1 MKTFRRLLLAALATA
16 AAVSAF
22 AADAPAVPFDIELGY
37 RFVDV
42 KGNEDMYRSQI
53 NEREGFLLR
62 AFTLSAGGPAGAGLF
77 DQIRLDAGDLGAGP
91 AGYFRLQG
99 GLAGKYDLRL
109 TYRRTEMFS
118 ALPAF
123 ANPLISQGV
132 TPGEHT
138 YDRVRNIFGVE
149 LRLLPGYWIT
159 PIVGYVRNRDEG
171 PGRTTYDVGGDEFRL
186 TQNLDDEDQEVYGG
200 ASFDAGPIS
209 GQVTQGWRKLHE
221 VETQSLVS
229 GAGAGNSPGTVLGVP
244 VSLDDFNRTTHA
256 DANTPITNAVVTGRF
271 GSRVKL
277 IAAYVRSAAESDVA
291 SKEDLTGSLVSFQ
304 LSRIFGGLSDTISSR
319 ARNIAW
325 RGSGRVEANLA
336 DGIDLTAGWSKNHQE
351 LDGFALISDL
361 YLQTVTFG
369 GQDPRDLLAVI
380 EAHTSVERTEEIVDV
395 RVDARAFGPFSVFI
409 GGSRNTQHVRVVED
423 PEEIVVPGAQDG
435 SFERRIRSFDLG
447 AKFSASGLTLG
458 ADWQRNRADDPV
470 VRTDFLDRD
479 RYRLRAAWALKE
491 VFRLSATA
499 EQIDASNDRSGIGYH
514 ARIRQY
520 GGEAEGS
527 PAKFLRLRLSAQKY
541 ESDSHILFRHPEDFS
556 IDTSLHR
563 EDGRSLEG
571 GLTLVFAPVSI
582 DGAAGRFKNEGSFP
596 FTIDRAS
603 VRASFDV
610 TRNASLVGE
619 WARDK
624 YHESGTLA
632 GSLANYEANRYG
644 VYVRWRQ

>member
-1 MKTFRRLLLAALATA
+1 MKKLRRLLIAALGA
-16 AAVSAF
+16 AAASSAF

-42 KGNEDMYRSQI
+42 SGNEDMYRSQI
-53 NEREGFLLR
+53 NEKEGFLLR
-62 AFTLSAGGPAGAGLF
+62 AFTLSAGGPAGAGIF
-77 DQIRLDAGDLGAGP
+77 DRLRVDAADLGAGP
-91 AGYFRLQG
+91 AGFFRLQG

-123 ANPLISQGV
+123 ANPLIVQGV

-138 YDRVRNIFGVE
+138 YDRVRNVFDVE

-171 PGRTTYDVGGDEFRL
+171 PGRTTYTVGGDDFRL

-221 VETQSLVS
+221 VETQTLVP
-229 GAGAGNSPGTVLGVP
+229 GAGAGNNPGTVLGVP
-244 VSLDDFNRTTHA
+244 VSLDDFNRTTHS
-256 DANTPITNAVVTGRF
+256 DANTPVTNAVVTGRL

-277 IAAYVRSAAESDVA
+277 IGAYVRSAAESDVA
-291 SKEDLTGSLVSFQ
+291 SKEDLAGSLVSFS
-304 LSRIFGGLSDTISSR
+304 LRRVFGGLSDTISSR

-336 DGIDLTAGWSKNHQE
+336 DGIDLTAGWSKNRQE

-361 YLQTVTFG
+361 YLQTVTFD
-369 GQDPRDLLAVI
+369 GQDPKDLLAVI
-380 EAHTSVERTEEIVDV
+380 EAHTSVERTEEVFDARI
-395 RVDARAFGPFSVFI
+395 DARAFGPFSVFV
-409 GGSRNTQHVRVVED
+409 GGSRNTQHVKVSAD

-435 SFERRIRSFDLG
+435 SFERRIRSFDAG
-447 AKFSASGLTLG
+447 AKYSASGLTLG
-458 ADWQRNRADDPV
+458 ADWRHDRADDPV

-491 VFRLSATA
+491 AFRLSATA
-499 EQIDASNDRSGIGYH
+499 EQIDASNDRTGIGYR

-527 PAKFLRLRLSAQKY
+527 PAKFLRLRISAEEY
-541 ESDSHILFRHPEDFS
+541 RADSHILFRHPEDFS

-563 EDGRSLEG
+563 ENGRSVEG
-571 GLTLVFAPVSI
+571 GLTLVLAPVSI
-582 DGAAGRFKNEGSFP
+582 DGAIARFRNEGSFP

-603 VRASFDV
+603 VRASVGV
-610 TRNASLVGE
+610 TPNASIVGE
-619 WARDK
+619 WNRDK
-624 YHESGTLA
+624 YKERATLA
-632 GSLANYEANRYG
+632 GSFASYDANRFG
-644 VYVRWRQ
+644 LYVRWKQ

>member
-1 MKTFRRLLLAALATA
+1 MKRLRRLLIAALGA
-16 AAVSAF
+16 AAASSAF

-42 KGNEDMYRSQI
+42 SGNEDMYRSQI
-53 NEREGFLLR
+53 NEKEGFLLR
-62 AFTLSAGGPAGAGLF
+62 AFTLSAGGPAGTGIF
-77 DQIRLDAGDLGAGP
+77 DQLRVDAADLGAGP
-91 AGYFRLQG
+91 AGFFRLQG

-123 ANPLISQGV
+123 ANPLILQGV

-138 YDRVRNIFGVE
+138 YDRVRNVFDVE
-149 LRLLPGYWIT
+149 VRLLPGYWIT

-171 PGRTTYDVGGDEFRL
+171 PGRTTYTVGGDDFRL
-186 TQNLDDEDQEVYGG
+186 TQNLDDDDQEVYGG

-221 VETQSLVS
+221 VETQTLVP
-229 GAGAGNSPGTVLGVP
+229 GAGAGNNPGTVLGVP
-244 VSLDDFNRTTHA
+244 VSLDDFNRTTHH
-256 DANTPITNAVVTGRF
+256 DANTPITNAVVTGRL

-277 IAAYVRSAAESDVA
+277 IGAYVRSAAESDVA
-291 SKEDLTGSLVSFQ
+291 SKEGLAGSLVSFQ

-336 DGIDLTAGWSKNHQE
+336 DGIDLTAGWSKNRQE

-369 GQDPRDLLAVI
+369 GQDPKDLLAVI
-380 EAHTSVERTEEIVDV
+380 EAHTSVERTEEVFDA
-395 RVDARAFGPFSVFI
+395 RVDARAFGPFSVFV
-409 GGSRNTQHVRVVED
+409 GGSQNTQHVKVVED

-447 AKFSASGLTLG
+447 ARYSASGLTLG
-458 ADWQRNRADDPV
+458 ADWQRDRADDPV

-491 VFRLSATA
+491 AIRLSATA

-527 PAKFLRLRLSAQKY
+527 PAKFLRVRVSVEEYRA
-541 ESDSHILFRHPEDFS
+541 DSHILFRHPEDFS
-556 IDTSLHR
+556 VGASLHR
-563 EDGRSLEG
+563 EDGHSVEG

-582 DGAAGRFKNEGSFP
+582 DGAVGRFKNEGSFP

-603 VRASFDV
+603 VRASVDV
-610 TRNASLVGE
+610 TQNASIVGE
-619 WARDK
+619 WNRDK
-624 YHESGTLA
+624 YKESATLA
-632 GSLANYEANRYG
+632 GSLANYDANRYG
-644 VYVRWRQ
+644 LYVRWKQ